1 MTRAAPK
8 QVHHDMVKINM
19 QAHNRGENLA
29 KLIET
34 RNAFLTKQKIDS
46 AKMELERIS
55 KVAPDIF
62 RQRVEEHRGDIIR
75 SEMRAAKTSKD
86 FEEVV
91 RRIRAR

>member
-1 MTRAAPK
+1 
-8 QVHHDMVKINM
+8 MVKINM

-34 RNAFLTKQKIDS
+34 RNAFLTKQKIEN

-55 KVAPDIF
+55 KVAPDVF
-62 RQRVEEHRGDIIR
+62 WQRAEAHRGDIIR

-86 FEEVV
+86 FDEVV